1 MTSEHEQRFS
11 VVKGNPSDADIAA
24 IDKAF
29 RQLSFEASTDTMPY
43 VTNARNN
50 WGDSSR
56 QFDQIHAFAPTAYIN
71 LKD

>member
-24 IDKAF
+24 IDKA
-29 RQLSFEASTDTMPY
+29 LSTLAHEANTDTMPY

-50 WGDSSR
+50 WGDASR
-56 QFDQIHAFAPTAYIN
+56 QFDPVHAFAPTAYIN
-71 LKD
+71 LKG